1 MNWPSVCR
9 SPAEDLHG
17 AGLSC
22 VPQANAVVQHSKVNV
37 QAIIISFIICR

>member
-1 MNWPSVCR
+1 MDWPSVCR
-9 SPAEDLHG
+9 SPAEDSHG

-22 VPQANAVVQHSKVNV
+22 VPQANAVAQHSKVNV